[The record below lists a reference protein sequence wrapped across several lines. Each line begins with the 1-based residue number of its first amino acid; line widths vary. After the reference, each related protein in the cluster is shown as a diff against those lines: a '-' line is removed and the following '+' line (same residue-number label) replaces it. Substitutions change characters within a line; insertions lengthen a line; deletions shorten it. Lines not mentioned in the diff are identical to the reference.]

1 MTIAVVGI
9 GLDGEKGLSIS
20 AREVID
26 RATVLAGSK
35 RHLSYF
41 AEHSAE
47 KLDLANLDRGID
59 AIARFNSDNS
69 VVVLASG
76 DPLFFGLGRLLLTK
90 LDPATVT
97 FYPHL
102 TSVQLAFNRLK
113 IPWQN
118 AELVSVHGRSTDKLV
133 KLLKQGKEKIAVL
146 TDAKNNP
153 KAIAQLFL
161 SLELPIDYSFNIC
174 ENLGSSEEK
183 ISKFSPLEITKLSQL
198 DEQNFANLNVLIL
211 IREAQ
216 QDNLNLA
223 TLPLIGLPDSSF
235 LSFSDRPGL
244 ITKKEVRL
252 AILGELAL
260 QPQQIVWD
268 IGAGTGSVSVEIA
281 RLCPT
286 SQIYAVEKTSIG
298 SSLITKK
305 EVRLAIL
312 GELSLQPQ
320 QIVWDIGAGTG
331 SVSVEIAR
339 LCPSSQIYAV
349 EKTSMGS
356 SLISKNSQRFQVNN
370 IISINGKAPD
380 VLQDLPNCD
389 RVFIGGSGGN
399 IVDILNTCSQKLKEK
414 GSIVMAFATIEYQLQ
429 AIDWLSNNNWQYRLL
444 QLQISRSTP
453 ISHLTRMTPLN
464 PVTII
469 TSFR

>member
-9 GLDGEKGLSIS
+9 GLDGVKGLAASV
-20 AREVID
+20 REIVD

-41 AEHSAE
+41 AEHPAK

-59 AIARFNSDNS
+59 AIARLNLDNS

-90 LDPATVT
+90 LDPDTVT

-153 KAIAQLFL
+153 KAIAQLFR
-161 SLELPIDYSFNIC
+161 SLELPVNYSFYIC
-174 ENLGSSEEK
+174 ENLGSLEEK
-183 ISKFSPLEITKLSQL
+183 INKFSLLEITKLSQL
-198 DEQNFANLNVLIL
+198 DNRDFANLNVLIL

-223 TLPLIGLPDSSF
+223 SLPLFGLPDNSF

-260 QPQQIVWD
+260 QPQQTVWD
-268 IGAGTGSVSVEIA
+268 IGAGTGSVSIEIA

-286 SQIYAVEKTSIG
+286 SQIYAVEKTSMG
-298 SSLITKK
+298 SSLIT
-305 EVRLAIL
+305 
-312 GELSLQPQ
+312 
-320 QIVWDIGAGTG
+320 
-331 SVSVEIAR
+331 
-339 LCPSSQIYAV
+339 
-349 EKTSMGS
+349 
-356 SLISKNSQRFQVNN
+356 KNSQRFQVNN

-380 VLQDLPNCD
+380 VLKDLPNCD
-389 RVFIGGSGGN
+389 RIFIGGSGGN
-399 IVDILNTCSQKLKEK
+399 IVDILTTCSQKLKEK

-429 AIDWLSNNNWQYRLL
+429 AIDWLSNNNWHYRLL

-464 PVTII
+464 PVTLI
-469 TSFR
+469 TAFR

>member
-1 MTIAVVGI
+1 MVIAVVGI
-9 GLDGEKGLSIS
+9 GLDGVEGLGAS
-20 AREVID
+20 AREIIE

-41 AEHSAE
+41 AEHPAE
-47 KLDLANLDRGID
+47 KLDLANLDCGID
-59 AIARFNSDNS
+59 AIARLNLDNS

-90 LDPATVT
+90 LDPATIT

-102 TSVQLAFNRLK
+102 SSVQLAFNRLK

-133 KLLKQGKEKIAVL
+133 ELLKQGKEKIAVL

-153 KAIAQLFL
+153 VAIAQLFL
-161 SLELPIDYSFNIC
+161 SLELPINYSFNIC
-174 ENLGSSEEK
+174 ENLGGLSEK
-183 ISKFSPLEITKLSQL
+183 ISKFSPLEVKKLSEL
-198 DEQNFANLNVLIL
+198 DERHFANLNVLIL
-211 IREAQ
+211 IREVQ

-223 TLPLIGLPDSSF
+223 TLPLIGLPDNSF

-252 AILGELAL
+252 AILGQLAL

-268 IGAGTGSVSVEIA
+268 V
-281 RLCPT
+281 
-286 SQIYAVEKTSIG
+286 
-298 SSLITKK
+298 
-305 EVRLAIL
+305 
-312 GELSLQPQ
+312 
-320 QIVWDIGAGTG
+320 GAGTG

-339 LCPSSQIYAV
+339 LCPSSQIFAV

-356 SLISKNSQRFQVNN
+356 SLITKNSQRFQVNN
-370 IISINGKAPD
+370 IVSINGKAPD
-380 VLQDLPNCD
+380 VLEDLPNCD

-399 IVDILNTCSQKLKEK
+399 IVNILAICNRKIKKK
-414 GSIVMAFATIEYQLQ
+414 GLIVMAFATIEYQLQ
-429 AIDWLSNNNWQYRLL
+429 AINWLNNNNWQYRLL

-469 TSFR
+469 TAFRQ

>member
-1 MTIAVVGI
+1 MVIAVVGI
-9 GLDGEKGLSIS
+9 GLDGVEGLGAS
-20 AREVID
+20 AREAVEQ
-26 RATVLAGSK
+26 ATVLAGSK

-41 AEHSAE
+41 ASHPAE
-47 KLDLANLDRGID
+47 KLDLTNLDRGLD
-59 AIARFNSDNS
+59 AIAKLDLKTNS

-90 LDPATVT
+90 LDPATIT

-118 AELVSVHGRSTDKLV
+118 AELVSVHGRSTDKLIE
-133 KLLKQGKEKIAVL
+133 LLKQGKEKIAVL

-153 KAIAQLFL
+153 AAIAQLFL
-161 SLELPIDYSFNIC
+161 SLELPINYSFNIC
-174 ENLGSSEEK
+174 ENLGGLSEK
-183 ISKFSPLEITKLSQL
+183 TSKFSPLEVTILSKL
-198 DEQNFANLNVLIL
+198 DEQHFANLNVLIL
-211 IREAQ
+211 IREVQ
-216 QDNLNLA
+216 QDNLELA
-223 TLPLIGLPDSSF
+223 TLPLIGLPDNSF
-235 LSFSDRPGL
+235 LSFGDRPGL

-252 AILGELAL
+252 AILGEL
-260 QPQQIVWD
+260 V
-268 IGAGTGSVSVEIA
+268 
-281 RLCPT
+281 
-286 SQIYAVEKTSIG
+286 
-298 SSLITKK
+298 
-305 EVRLAIL
+305 
-312 GELSLQPQ
+312 LQPQ

-339 LCPSSQIYAV
+339 LCPSSQIFAV

-356 SLISKNSQRFQVNN
+356 SLITKNSQRFQVDN
-370 IISINGKAPD
+370 ITSINGKAPD
-380 VLQDLPNCD
+380 VLKELPNCD

-399 IVDILNTCSQKLKEK
+399 IVDILATCDERLKEK
-414 GSIVMAFATIEYQLQ
+414 GLIVMAFATIEYQLQ
-429 AIDWLSNNNWQYRLL
+429 AINWLSNNSWQYRLL

-469 TSFR
+469 TASR